1 MGESMPKTTRTGIM
15 HKRIA
20 KKVLKDVFSCFVYEK
35 DKVEDWTCHADSVEA
50 GEVFKDDCD
59 GFALTCAEL
68 LLRRG
73 VPKSEV
79 SLVVCNT
86 SGGGHLVC
94 GLAANGTTWIL
105 DNNQHFIY
113 DWVDSRYEWK
123 YFMNLDY
130 RGIWRNVSNA

>member
-1 MGESMPKTTRTGIM
+1 MGESMSETTRTGIV

-20 KKVLKDVFSCFVYEK
+20 KQVLKDVFAHFVYEE
-35 DKVEDWTCHADSVEA
+35 DKVEEWACHADSVEA
-50 GEVFKDDCD
+50 GVVFKDDCD

-79 SLVVCNT
+79 SLIMCHT

-105 DNNQHFIY
+105 DNNRHYIY
-113 DWVDSRYEWK
+113 DWVDSRYSWK
-123 YFMNLDY
+123 FFMNLED
-130 RGIWRNVSNA
+130 RDRWRNVSNA